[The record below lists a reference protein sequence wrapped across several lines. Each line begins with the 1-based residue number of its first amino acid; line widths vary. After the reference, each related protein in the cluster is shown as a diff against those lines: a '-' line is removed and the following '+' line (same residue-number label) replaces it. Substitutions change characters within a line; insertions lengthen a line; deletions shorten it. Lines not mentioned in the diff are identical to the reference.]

1 MMEIIAE
8 MLYTLISLLASPFN
22 HGMMQFALKFIP
34 YVLFLELPLYIF
46 IILGIIRYFIRKD
59 DEIPEEKNYFPRVSC
74 IVTCYSE
81 GKDVA
86 LTIRS
91 LTEQIYP
98 GVIEIIPVVDGAV
111 QNKETYQAAKQ
122 LETYVGRF
130 TNRILKVIPKWQRG
144 GRVSSL
150 NTAMNMASGEVVMAL
165 DGDTSFD
172 NNMVR
177 DACLHFADPNV
188 VGVAGSL
195 RVRNVFQNLVTRLQG
210 LEYLLSIHASKVGL
224 SEFNVVNNISGAFG
238 VFRRRFLEK
247 VGGWDAGAAEDLDI
261 TIRMKNYFGRY
272 PNLKIVFEPKAIG
285 HTVGPVTFWGLLN
298 QRLRWDGDLYY
309 LYVRKHAL
317 CFSPRLLGWKNMI
330 MQMWTGLFFQ
340 LVMPFII
347 IFYSMYVFALYSAG
361 FVLAVWVLVY
371 LVYFG
376 ITLLFYL
383 VYLSMI
389 SERRRDDIKLAWLIP
404 LVPFFTFA
412 LRVWNALATLK
423 EMITK
428 SHLDSSMAPWWV
440 LQKTKF

>member
-8 MLYTLISLLASPFN
+8 MLHTLISLLASPFN

-59 DEIPEEKNYFPRVSC
+59 DEIPEEKNYYPRVSC

-98 GVIEIIPVVDGAV
+98 GFIEIIPIVDGAV
-111 QNKETYQAAKQ
+111 QNKETYEAAKQ
-122 LETYVGRF
+122 LQTYVGRF
-130 TNRILKVIPKWQRG
+130 KNRILKVIPKWQRG

-150 NTAMNMASGEVVMAL
+150 NTGLNLASGEVVMAL

-177 DACLHFADPNV
+177 DACLHFADSNV

-238 VFRRRFLEK
+238 IFRRRFLEK
-247 VGGWDAGAAEDLDI
+247 IGGWDAGTAEDLDI

-272 PNLKIVFEPKAIG
+272 PNLKIVFEPKAMG
-285 HTVGPVTFWGLLN
+285 HTDAPDTFWGLFI
-298 QRLRWDGDLYY
+298 QRIRWDGDLYY

-317 CFSPRLLGWKNMI
+317 SFSPRLLGWRNLI

-347 IFYSMYVFALYSAG
+347 IFYSMYVFMLYSVG

-389 SERRRDDIKLAWLIP
+389 SERRREDIKLAWLIP